1 MKRGDKLVKKKNQKK
16 SIELVVLKRKDL
28 ISMKVKKKSEKRKE
42 GRRRRRERQACEW
55 KVKKK
60 SV

>member
-16 SIELVVLKRKDL
+16 KYRIGCTKKKRLD
-28 ISMKVKKKSEKRKE
+28 INESEKKSEKRKE